1 VGEVYEVTGPRLLMF
16 AEAVAEIARVSG
28 RELAYTRIG
37 TDDFAAGLAAEG
49 VPDDEAALMRYLFTD
64 VLDRLNARITGGV
77 QRPRAA
83 AA

>member
-16 AEAVAEIARVSG
+16 AEAVAEIAR
-28 RELAYTRIG
+28 
-37 TDDFAAGLAAEG
+37 AAGLAAEG
-49 VPDDEAALMRYLFTD
+49 VPDDEAALLRYLFTD
-64 VLDRLNARITGGV
+64 VLDGLNARITGGV